1 MFQFLGTAFS
11 VVSAISE
18 GRAKAN
24 EAAYDK
30 YQMQLN
36 ARQTKIEA
44 FQKSNARL
52 RDFQQAESN
61 NLAYF
66 AFLNRDPNDRSL
78 KNFMTSQEEIA
89 TKDAAQI
96 SSTGMMKAS
105 QQIQEANMAQAR
117 GRNAMIAGYLGA
129 GSAIVGGFYR
139 SKQTK
144 IGD

>member
-144 IGD
+144 T

>member
-11 VVSAISE
+11 AVSAISE

-144 IGD
+144 T

>member
-1 MFQFLGTAFS
+1 MFQAIGTALS
-11 VVSAISE
+11 VISSIQE

-52 RDFQQAESN
+52 RDFQQAEAN

-66 AFLNRDPNDRSL
+66 AFLNRDPSDRSL
-78 KNFMTSQEEIA
+78 RNFMTAQEDIA

-96 SSTGMMKAS
+96 TSSGVIKAS

-117 GRNAMIAGYLGA
+117 GRNALMAGYLGA

-139 SKQTK
+139 SQQTK
-144 IGD
+144 IG

>member
-1 MFQFLGTAFS
+1 MRLHTINIKCS
-11 VVSAISE
+11 S
-18 GRAKAN
+18 
-24 EAAYDK
+24 
-30 YQMQLN
+30 
-36 ARQTKIEA
+36 RQTKIEA

-144 IGD
+144 T

>member
-11 VVSAISE
+11 AVSAISE

-78 KNFMTSQEEIA
+78 KNFMTSQE
-89 TKDAAQI
+89 QI

-144 IGD
+144 T

>member
-11 VVSAISE
+11 AVSAISE

-66 AFLNRDPNDRSL
+66 AFLNRKQDR
-78 KNFMTSQEEIA
+78 
-89 TKDAAQI
+89 
-96 SSTGMMKAS
+96 MKVLYWDVDGLALWYKRLEKGTFS
-105 QQIQEANMAQAR
+105 KEH
-117 GRNAMIAGYLGA
+117 
-129 GSAIVGGFYR
+129 
-139 SKQTK
+139 SKQILDRREFLMILEGVIPKRLK
-144 IGD
+144 IRYKNS